1 MQLSL
6 STRIAES
13 SSRKDRAEVAMETLA
28 PEAKAVGFAGLSM
41 RASQLSVDTP
51 SERVEVVKRLV
62 DAAGLAVSMVMGNVA
77 LAANTPDAP
86 DVLRHIGPHLDLA
99 DSLGCTLVR
108 VMLQSAD
115 DIAAAQRA
123 ADEAA
128 ERGISLAQQTHW
140 GSVCETADEALDVVA
155 RVGRRNFG
163 ITFEPANL
171 LACGE
176 RDVNAAVKRLA
187 PHIVNFYY
195 QNVRLDAA
203 GSHRFPTRARGVV
216 HIRYVPLN
224 APSDIPAAPLIECLR
239 RSGYDGWVTV
249 HQPLLDGQA
258 VPAAIAEAAR
268 VFGPLVGLQQSR

>member
-1 MQLSL
+1 MKLSL

-13 SSRKDRAEVAMETLA
+13 SSRKDRADMAIEALA
-28 PEAKAVGFAGLSM
+28 PAARAAGFEGLSM
-41 RASQLSVDTP
+41 RASQVSLETP
-51 SERVEVVKRLV
+51 PQRVAEVRRLI
-62 DAAGLAVSMVMGNVA
+62 DAEGLAVSMVMGNIA

-86 DVLRHIGPHLDLA
+86 DMLRHIGPHLDLA
-99 DSLGCTLVR
+99 GRLGCKLVR
-108 VMLQSAD
+108 VMLQHEAD
-115 DIAAAQRA
+115 VAAAQRA

-140 GSVCETADEALDVVA
+140 GTLCETVEQSLDVVA

-176 RDVNAAVKRLA
+176 RDLNVAVQRLA
-187 PHIVNFYY
+187 PHILNFYY
-195 QNVRLDAA
+195 QNVRLDPA
-203 GSHRFPTRARGVV
+203 GSHRFPTRLRGVV
-216 HIRYVPLN
+216 HIRYVPLD
-224 APSDIPAAPLIECLR
+224 APSDIPAGPLIECLK

-258 VPAAIAEAAR
+258 VSDAIAEAAR
-268 VFGPLVGLQQSR
+268 VFGPLVWPQQSR

>member
-1 MQLSL
+1 MKLSL
-6 STRIAES
+6 SSRIAES
-13 SSRKDRAEVAMETLA
+13 SNRKDHADMAIEALA
-28 PEAKAVGFAGLSM
+28 PAAKAAGFAGLSM
-41 RASQLSVDTP
+41 RASQVSVETP
-51 SERVEVVKRLV
+51 PERVNEVARLIG
-62 DAAGLAVSMVMGNVA
+62 AQGLAVSMVMGNIA
-77 LAANTPDAP
+77 LAANTPDAR

-99 DSLGCTLVR
+99 ERLGCRLVR
-108 VMLQSAD
+108 VMLEHTD

-128 ERGISLAQQTHW
+128 ERGMSLAQQTHW
-140 GSVCETADEALDVVA
+140 GSVCETADQALDVVA

-176 RDVNAAVKRLA
+176 PDMNAAVQRLA
-187 PHIVNFYY
+187 PHIFNLYY

-216 HIRYVPLN
+216 HIRYVPLD
-224 APSDIPAAPLIECLR
+224 APSDIPARPLIECLR
-239 RSGYDGWVTV
+239 RSGYEGWVTV
-249 HQPLLDGQA
+249 HQPLLDGQT

-268 VFGPLVGLQQSR
+268 VFGPLVLSS

>member
-1 MQLSL
+1 M
-6 STRIAES
+6 TIEA
-13 SSRKDRAEVAMETLA
+13 LA
-28 PEAKAVGFAGLSM
+28 PAAKAAGFAGLSM
-41 RASQLSVDTP
+41 RASQVSVETP
-51 SERVEVVKRLV
+51 TERVAEVARLI
-62 DAAGLAVSMVMGNVA
+62 DAEGLAVSMVMGNLA

-86 DVLRHIGPHLDLA
+86 DVLRHIGPHLELA
-99 DSLGCTLVR
+99 DSLGCKLVR
-108 VMLQSAD
+108 VMLQRSD

-176 RDVNAAVKRLA
+176 RDVNAAVQRLA
-187 PHIVNFYY
+187 PHIVNFYH
-195 QNVRLDAA
+195 QNVRLDPA
-203 GSHRFPTRARGVV
+203 GSHRFPTRARGLV
-216 HIRYVPLN
+216 HIMYVPLD
-224 APSDIPAAPLIECLR
+224 APSDIPAGPLIESLR
-239 RSGYDGWVTV
+239 QSGYDGWVTV

-258 VPAAIAEAAR
+258 VPDAIAEAAR
-268 VFGPLVGLQQSR
+268 VFGPLVDRRSSR

>member
-1 MQLSL
+1 MKLSL

-13 SSRKDRAEVAMETLA
+13 SSRKDRADMAIEALA
-28 PEAKAVGFAGLSM
+28 PAAKAAGFAGLSM
-41 RASQLSVDTP
+41 RASQLSVEAP
-51 SERVEVVKRLV
+51 AERVAEVARLI
-62 DAAGLAVSMVMGNVA
+62 DAEGLAVSMVMGNVA

-99 DSLGCTLVR
+99 ERLGCGLVR
-108 VMLQSAD
+108 VMLQNSD

-140 GSVCETADEALDVVA
+140 GSVCETVDEALDVVA

-176 RDVNAAVKRLA
+176 RDVKAAVQRLA
-187 PHIVNFYY
+187 PYIVNFYY
-195 QNVRLDAA
+195 QNVRLDPA

-216 HIRYVPLN
+216 LIRYVPLD
-224 APSDIPAAPLIECLR
+224 APSEIPAGPLIEYLR
-239 RSGYDGWVTV
+239 QSGYDGWVTV

-258 VPAAIAEAAR
+258 VPDAIAEAAR
-268 VFGPLVGLQQSR
+268 VFGPLVLPS